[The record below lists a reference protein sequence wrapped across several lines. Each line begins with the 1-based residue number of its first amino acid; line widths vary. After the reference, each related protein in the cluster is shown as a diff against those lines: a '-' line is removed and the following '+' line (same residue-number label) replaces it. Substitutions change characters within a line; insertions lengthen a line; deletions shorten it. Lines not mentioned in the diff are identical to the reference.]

1 MKRYSHHIIRLLCWS
16 AVVAGV
22 GLACTGRGSLFL
34 ATPQVTDVRVISG
47 HVLDAEG
54 QPCSGAVVH
63 FYGLSP
69 VRSEG
74 AARGVGGEQTWAVV
88 CDSSGHFF
96 IKGNLPARGYVEAV
110 SGTDSVQKEMKLNSD
125 SAYSPVTLTV
135 SRDKVAGRI

>member
-1 MKRYSHHIIRLLCWS
+1 
-16 AVVAGV
+16 
-22 GLACTGRGSLFL
+22 
-34 ATPQVTDVRVISG
+34 
-47 HVLDAEG
+47 
-54 QPCSGAVVH
+54 
-63 FYGLSP
+63 

-96 IKGNLPARGYVEAV
+96 IKGNLPAGGYVEAV